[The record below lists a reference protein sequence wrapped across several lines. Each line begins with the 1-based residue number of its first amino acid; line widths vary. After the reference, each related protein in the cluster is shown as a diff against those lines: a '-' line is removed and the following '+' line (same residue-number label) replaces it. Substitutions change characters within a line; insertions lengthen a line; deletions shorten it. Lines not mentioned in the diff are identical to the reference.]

1 MKKFTKCLFLGA
13 FIFFSFNLSSKFVS
27 ADTDHWYRVWGGSG
41 HDECIGIALDSSNNI
56 YLGGVIEISN
66 EVMQYSALCLVKFDN
81 SGTCQW
87 NKTINGTSYRGGDIW
102 IDSSDNIFLTGE
114 IYNTT
119 SSTFDFIVIKYD
131 ALGNYLWNATWD
143 SGKDDVCYTVA
154 LDSLGNIYLAG
165 STFTE
170 PNNEDFC
177 LVKFDNLGNFLWNRT
192 WGGTGTDIYWSIAI
206 DPSNN
211 IFLGGDKGDGS
222 MCLVKYNST
231 GDFQWYRTWPNSD
244 FCRAVALDSLEN
256 IFIAG
261 MRYTPDRPDFVLV
274 KYDKVGNYKWNRT
287 WGSED
292 SFEECYSMMI
302 DSSDNL
308 YLVGNK
314 DEQLCMVRYDTNG
327 TLQWS
332 RFLKI
337 DKGGFAT
344 GIVKDTSGNF
354 YIGGN
359 IFSNSGLR
367 DFVLVKNLNLF
378 PQQEIAGYNIFLF
391 TIIIGILAFVII
403 LKTTRLYNKKKKIK
417 RI

>member
-1 MKKFTKCLFLGA
+1 MKKFIKCLFIGA
-13 FIFFSFNLSSKFVS
+13 FIVFSFSLTSKCVS
-27 ADTDHWYRVWGGSG
+27 ADSDYWYRVWGGSG
-41 HDECIGIALDSSNNI
+41 HDECLGIALDSSNNI
-56 YLGGVIEISN
+56 YLGGVTEISN
-66 EVMQYSALCLVKFDN
+66 DVMQYSALCLVKFDN
-81 SGTCQW
+81 TGTYQW
-87 NKTINGTSYRGGDIW
+87 NKTINGVSYRGGRIW
-102 IDSSDNIFLTGE
+102 IDSSDNIYLTGE
-114 IYNTT
+114 IYNI
-119 SSTFDFIVIKYD
+119 TFDFIVIKYD
-131 ALGNYLWNATWD
+131 ASGNYLWNATWD

-177 LVKFDNLGNFLWNRT
+177 LVKFDDLGNFLWNRT

-206 DPSNN
+206 DSSNN

-231 GDFQWYRTWPNSD
+231 GDFQWYRTWPNGD

-261 MRYTPDRPDFVLV
+261 GMFTPDRADFVLV

-292 SFEECYSMMI
+292 SSEDCYSMMI

-327 TLQWS
+327 TLQWC

-344 GIVKDTSGNF
+344 GIVKDTSENF
-354 YIGGN
+354 YIVGN
-359 IFSNSGLR
+359 VFNSGLL

-378 PQQEIAGYNIFLF
+378 PQQGIAGYNTFLF
-391 TIIIGILAFVII
+391 TIMIGILAFVII
-403 LKTTRLYNKKKKIK
+403 LKTTRLESKKKKITI
-417 RI
+417 RSW

>member
-1 MKKFTKCLFLGA
+1 MKKFIKCLFIGA
-13 FIFFSFNLSSKFVS
+13 FIVFSFSLTSKCVS
-27 ADTDHWYRVWGGSG
+27 ADSDYWYRVWGGSG
-41 HDECIGIALDSSNNI
+41 HDECLGIALDSSNNI
-56 YLGGVIEISN
+56 YLGGVTEISN
-66 EVMQYSALCLVKFDN
+66 DVMQYSALCLVKFDN
-81 SGTCQW
+81 TGTYQW
-87 NKTINGTSYRGGDIW
+87 NKTINGASYRGGDIW
-102 IDSSDNIFLTGE
+102 IDSSDDIYLTGE
-114 IYNTT
+114 IYNVT
-119 SSTFDFIVIKYD
+119 SDFIVIKYD
-131 ALGNYLWNATWD
+131 ASGNYLWNATWD

-177 LVKFDNLGNFLWNRT
+177 LVKFDTLGNFLWNRT
-192 WGGTGTDIYWSIAI
+192 WGGTYTDIYWSIAI
-206 DPSNN
+206 DSSNN
-211 IFLGGDKGDGS
+211 IFLGGDKGDGG

-231 GDFQWYRTWPNSD
+231 GDFQWYRTWSNND
-244 FCRAVALDSLEN
+244 FCRVVALDSLGN

-261 MRYTPDRPDFVLV
+261 GMFTPDHPDFVLV

-292 SFEECYSMMI
+292 SSEECYSMMI

-314 DEQLCMVRYDTNG
+314 DEQLCMLRYDTNG

-337 DKGGFAT
+337 EKGGFAT

-359 IFSNSGLR
+359 VFNSGWL

-378 PQQEIAGYNIFLF
+378 PQQGIAGYNTFLF
-391 TIIIGILAFVII
+391 TIMIGMLAFVII
-403 LKTTRLYNKKKKIK
+403 LKTSRLDNKKKKITI
-417 RI
+417 RSY